1 MKEIARFQMGSSTF
15 FHSIPG
21 YEPKDLDELIIMD
34 GWLFPTNSMRM
45 VDGERDI
52 FLYRRMS
59 KSQFIDDALTSG
71 VPMRVGKF
79 LVPDFAFY
87 LGMNIG
93 DLRRLQPLID
103 EIDEKHT
110 YEKIIFDA
118 YIQNDGWWLTED
130 QRMAAYSEY
139 RRTRNYI

>member
-1 MKEIARFQMGSSTF
+1 MKEIAKFNMGSSCF
-15 FHSIPG
+15 FHSFPG
-21 YEPKDLDELIIMD
+21 YQPKDRDELIIMD
-34 GWLFPTNSMRM
+34 DWLFPTNSMRM
-45 VDGERDI
+45 VDGDKDI

-87 LGMNIG
+87 LGMTLN
-93 DLRRLQPLID
+93 DLKRLQPLID

-110 YEKIIFDA
+110 YERIIYNA
-118 YIQNDGWWLTED
+118 YLENGGWWLTDE
-130 QRMAAYSEY
+130 QRSAAYEEY
-139 RRTRNYI
+139 LSTRKK